1 MKIEIKNGKLFGV
14 GEKQSLFIEN
24 GVFVE
29 KLEGAADRVID
40 VSGQAVFPGLI
51 DAHCH
56 LREPGF
62 EYREDIVSGTK
73 SAAQGGFT
81 SVLSMPN
88 TKPVCD
94 NAAIVK
100 SIVSKAKEKGF
111 ANVFPIGSVSKGQKG
126 QELSEFGLMK
136 EEGIVAVS
144 DDGKPIATAD
154 LLKKALLYAA
164 DFDIPVLDHCEDES
178 LSDGSMNEGYT
189 STHMGLRGIPTAAED
204 IMISRDIIMAEYLHL
219 PIHICHVSTKG
230 GVRMIREAKARGVRV
245 TAETCPHYFSLT
257 EEACIGF
264 NTDAKMHPPLRSE
277 EDRVAIIEGIKDGT
291 LDLIV
296 TDHAPHH
303 SDEKDIE
310 FALSNNGIIGF
321 ETAFA
326 VSYTYLVK
334 PGHITLSKLIET
346 LTINPSRLF
355 KLGRGTLDIGAPA
368 DVSVFDLENVFTYD
382 KNTSFSKAR
391 NTPYH
396 GYELY
401 GKTRLTICGGKITYE
416 ELC

>member
-81 SVLSMPN
+81 SVLSMSN

-178 LSDGSMNEGYT
+178 LSDGSMNEGYI